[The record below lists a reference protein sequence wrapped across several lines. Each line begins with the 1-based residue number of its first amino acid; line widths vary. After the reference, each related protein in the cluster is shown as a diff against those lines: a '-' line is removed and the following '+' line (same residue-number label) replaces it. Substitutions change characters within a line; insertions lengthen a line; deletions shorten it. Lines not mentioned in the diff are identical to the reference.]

1 MSPDSST
8 AGIYSS
14 QLASIDSC
22 RLQEGHRDSGA
33 GQTGREMD
41 ALGREKRGYV
51 DRSCSKEGL
60 GDTRGQCDSLDETS
74 DAEVN

>member
-33 GQTGREMD
+33 GQTWREMD
-41 ALGREKRGYV
+41 ALYV